1 MKKIRFFY
9 GMVYAI
15 VCTGA
20 WALLARGAA
29 RANALTA
36 DGETERKIRVL
47 IMDSEYQS
55 YYHPSVEVFCGGQAV
70 TYTMGSPELD
80 NGRIKLDGGEY
91 GISVLSVTRQEGNP
105 VYQGYLEIE
114 KHPEGL
120 LLINELPVEQYLE
133 AVVPSEMPA
142 DSPKE
147 ALKAQAVCARTYAY
161 RQIEDNSLAEY
172 GANVDD
178 SVNYQVYYNIFPRDT
193 VREAVQET
201 KNQVMLYN
209 GELIEA
215 YYFSTSCGVTSTDE
229 VWGADQP
236 ADYLKSVPCEYDSDK
251 PWSRW
256 KTEISWEVLTDRA
269 QTLEG
274 CGGSLKDLEV
284 MKLSQN
290 GAVVCL
296 RVITESGNSDI
307 EGEYEVRSF
316 LSPEGCIVAESD
328 GTETMGGRVLPS
340 GYFSMEKDPSRA
352 VILRGRGYGH
362 GVGMSQTAACEMA
375 KEGENYKDILEYFF
389 NDIRLASTETF

>member
-1 MKKIRFFY
+1 
-9 GMVYAI
+9 MVYAI